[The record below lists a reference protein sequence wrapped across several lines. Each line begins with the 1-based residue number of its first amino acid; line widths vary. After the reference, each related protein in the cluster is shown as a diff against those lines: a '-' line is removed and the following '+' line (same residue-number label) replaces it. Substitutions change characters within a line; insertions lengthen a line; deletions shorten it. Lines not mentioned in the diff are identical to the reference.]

1 MAAKKVTNP
10 DVVEPTVRIRLPEL
24 AEGDNIKADQTETV
38 VYNGKTIIIQRGV
51 PVDVAPE
58 IYILL
63 RNKYA
68 YL

>member
-1 MAAKKVTNP
+1 MAAKKVTKP

-24 AEGDNIKADQTETV
+24 AEGDNVKADQTETV